1 MYNTQVFF
9 LRFDKFIQ
17 KGAKSITKDM
27 ILKPP
32 FYEKCNH
39 YHSLCRNEN
48 KLKVGDWVYYIPE
61 TNKYSIRK
69 SRIKEMHIIPA
80 RRPDPLFDHCEL
92 LLENGATVD
101 YNDTFNSK
109 EDVLEYIITSLK
121 QSIVCDKQQM
131 ITLQKEIETKERLL
145 NLFEGKRKIKHKIL

>member
-1 MYNTQVFF
+1 
-9 LRFDKFIQ
+9 
-17 KGAKSITKDM
+17 M
-27 ILKPP
+27 ILKTP

-80 RRPDPLFDHCEL
+80 RRPDPLLDHCEL

-109 EDVLEYIITSLK
+109 EDVLGYIIASLK
-121 QSIVCDKQQM
+121 QSIVWDKQQM
-131 ITLQKEIETKERLL
+131 ITLQKEIEMEERLL
-145 NLFEGKRKIKHKIL
+145 NLFEGKRINHTDIGL

>member
-1 MYNTQVFF
+1 
-9 LRFDKFIQ
+9 
-17 KGAKSITKDM
+17 M

-39 YHSLCRNEN
+39 YHVLCRNEN

-80 RRPDPLFDHCEL
+80 RPRFRFLLDHCEL
-92 LLENGATVD
+92 LLENGETVD
-101 YNDTFNSK
+101 YNATFNSK
-109 EDVLEYIITSLK
+109 EDVLEYIITDLK

-145 NLFEGKRKIKHKIL
+145 NLFEGKRKNEHKTQ

>member
-1 MYNTQVFF
+1 
-9 LRFDKFIQ
+9 
-17 KGAKSITKDM
+17 M

-32 FYEKCNH
+32 FNEKGNH
-39 YHSLCRNEN
+39 YHALCPDVN
-48 KLKVGDWVYYIPE
+48 KLRVGDWVYYIPK

-80 RRPDPLFDHCEL
+80 RRHDPLFDHCEL

-109 EDVLEYIITSLK
+109 DDVLEYIITSLK
-121 QSIVCDKQQM
+121 QSIVCDKQKM
-131 ITLQKEIETKERLL
+131 ITLQKEIEMEERLL
-145 NLFEGKRKIKHKIL
+145 NLFEEKKRA

>member
-1 MYNTQVFF
+1 
-9 LRFDKFIQ
+9 
-17 KGAKSITKDM
+17 M

-32 FYEKCNH
+32 FNEKGNH
-39 YHSLCRNEN
+39 YQALCPDVN
-48 KLKVGDWVYYIPE
+48 KLRVGDWVYYIPE

-80 RRPDPLFDHCEL
+80 RRHDPLFDHCEL

-109 EDVLEYIITSLK
+109 DDVLEYIITSLK

-131 ITLQKEIETKERLL
+131 ITLQKEIEMEERLL
-145 NLFEGKRKIKHKIL
+145 NLFEEKKRA

>member
-1 MYNTQVFF
+1 
-9 LRFDKFIQ
+9 
-17 KGAKSITKDM
+17 M

-39 YHSLCRNEN
+39 YHVLCPDVN
-48 KLKVGDWVYYIPE
+48 KLRVGDWVYYIPK

-80 RRPDPLFDHCEL
+80 RRHDPLFDHCEL

-109 EDVLEYIITSLK
+109 EDVLEYIITDLK
-121 QSIVCDKQQM
+121 QSIAYKK
-131 ITLQKEIETKERLL
+131 IGLATLQQEIRKRERLL
-145 NLFEGKRKIKHKIL
+145 EFFEEKQKKLD

>member
-1 MYNTQVFF
+1 
-9 LRFDKFIQ
+9 
-17 KGAKSITKDM
+17 M
-27 ILKPP
+27 ILKSP
-32 FYEKCNH
+32 FNEKGNH
-39 YHSLCRNEN
+39 YHALCPDVN
-48 KLKVGDWVYYIPE
+48 KLRVGDWVYYIPK

-80 RRPDPLFDHCEL
+80 RPRFRFLLDHCEL

-109 EDVLEYIITSLK
+109 DDVLEYIITSLK

-145 NLFEGKRKIKHKIL
+145 NLFEEKKRA

>member
-1 MYNTQVFF
+1 M
-9 LRFDKFIQ
+9 
-17 KGAKSITKDM
+17 
-27 ILKPP
+27 
-32 FYEKCNH
+32 
-39 YHSLCRNEN
+39 
-48 KLKVGDWVYYIPE
+48 YYIPE

-80 RRPDPLFDHCEL
+80 RRHDPLFDHCEL

-109 EDVLEYIITSLK
+109 DDVLEYIITSLK

-145 NLFEGKRKIKHKIL
+145 NLFEEKKRA